1 MQRLRFI
8 RTINNVT
15 EERKKLKAQLD
26 FIVPIKWNNYNRG
39 GGKGEK
45 KKNFQKILQN
55 KLKNNKCFSWKKKKE
70 SQNTHNTDL
79 TFDATQEEK
88 NIRKLSG

>member
-1 MQRLRFI
+1 MFF
-8 RTINNVT
+8 
-15 EERKKLKAQLD
+15 LK
-26 FIVPIKWNNYNRG
+26 
-39 GGKGEK
+39 
-45 KKNFQKILQN
+45 
-55 KLKNNKCFSWKKKKE
+55 KKKKE

>member
-1 MQRLRFI
+1 MEQLQQR
-8 RTINNVT
+8 
-15 EERKKLKAQLD
+15 
-26 FIVPIKWNNYNRG
+26 W
-39 GGKGEK
+39 GKGGK

-55 KLKNNKCFSWKKKKE
+55 KLKNNNCFSLKKKKKE